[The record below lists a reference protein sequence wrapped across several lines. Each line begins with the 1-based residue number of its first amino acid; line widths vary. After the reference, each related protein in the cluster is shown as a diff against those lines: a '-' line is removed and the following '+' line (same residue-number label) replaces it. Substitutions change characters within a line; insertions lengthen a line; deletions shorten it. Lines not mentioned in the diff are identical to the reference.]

1 MTRIT
6 AQEKYAQTEVID
18 CWKNLSR
25 AGLQQAEAEMVNR
38 YFPRQG
44 RLLDVGCGTGRAVIA
59 LSQLGYQVVGIDLSL
74 PMLLAGRELSDQAQ
88 LGTANLLHLP
98 FQNQPFDAILM
109 LFGALQHIPGR
120 QQRQQ
125 ALAELRRI
133 VRPEGR
139 LVIGLDNL
147 APALTCYFYWLGGK
161 LTGTSAENSRPAQP
175 TTVADST
182 LWSRETRRVNPLIWH
197 ARGVARSLRW
207 RTWPGFIDRLRQ
219 SGLWSDQ
226 AEPGDRY
233 VAQFSL
239 QTTTGQIYYHCYQ
252 AEELIDD
259 AAQAGWRLLG
269 FHSGT
274 ELAENRLD
282 PLPLRRGDKQL
293 FFAFEPV

>member
-25 AGLQQAEAEMVNR
+25 TGLQQAEAEMIRR
-38 YFPRQG
+38 YFPANG
-44 RLLDVGCGTGRAVIA
+44 RLLDVGCGTGRAVMA
-59 LSQLGYQVVGIDLSL
+59 LSQLGYKVVGIDLSL
-74 PMLLAGRELSDQAQ
+74 PMLLAGRELSDEAE
-88 LGTANLLHLP
+88 LSTADLLQLP
-98 FQNQPFDAILM
+98 FQDQPFGAILM
-109 LFGALQHIPGR
+109 FFGALQHIPGR
-120 QQRQQ
+120 HQRQQ
-125 ALAELRRI
+125 ALAELRRVI
-133 VRPEGR
+133 RPEGR

-161 LTGTSAENSRPAQP
+161 LKGPRDNHSEQGQP
-175 TTVADST
+175 TTAADST
-182 LWSRETRRVNPLIWH
+182 LWSRESRRVNPLIWH

-207 RTWPGFIDRLRQ
+207 RTWPGLIDRLRQ

-226 AEPGDRY
+226 AEVGDRF

-239 QTTTGQIYYHCYQ
+239 QTTAGQIYYHCYQ
-252 AEELIDD
+252 AEEMIED
-259 AAQAGWRLLG
+259 AAHTGWQLLG

-282 PLPLRRGDKQL
+282 PLPLRQGDKQL
-293 FFAFEPV
+293 FFAFEPA